1 MLDRVS
7 PDYLKMQNE
16 VTNNHRTI
24 LVDWMCD
31 VGIKFKL
38 LTETMFLA
46 VYIMDKYLSLKEV
59 PRSKFQLLGTTSI
72 LIASKFEEIYT
83 PEVKDFVWVSGQAY
97 NAEEFLK
104 MERTILST
112 LDFNVSTP
120 IPLHFLRR
128 FSKAAK
134 SDAKLHTLSKY
145 IIELSLLEY
154 SLLKYKPSEIAAAA
168 VYITRKM
175 TNITPTWV
183 KKKKTKQKQKSKIL
197 FII

>member
-134 SDAKLHTLSKY
+134 SDAKLHKIS
-145 IIELSLLEY
+145 
-154 SLLKYKPSEIAAAA
+154 
-168 VYITRKM
+168 
-175 TNITPTWV
+175 
-183 KKKKTKQKQKSKIL
+183 KSKRFVYPGSYGPPDEDVGQVISTSI
-197 FII
+197 FIRKEKTTSCFC

>member
-1 MLDRVS
+1 
-7 PDYLKMQNE
+7 
-16 VTNNHRTI
+16 
-24 LVDWMCD
+24 MCD

-38 LTETMFLA
+38 LTETLFLA

-104 MERTILST
+104 MERTILSA

-183 KKKKTKQKQKSKIL
+183 KKNKTKQKQKSKIL